1 MKTAALCGIS
11 AWTLA
16 LVFLAGQPAA
26 NLPQA
31 LSGGDFLSVLLGDA
45 KAEISSAFVHEAD
58 SYFHGGI
65 DMECHELKG
74 HGHEHGEVAHDHDA
88 HDHGTCG
95 HGADCHCG
103 HVDEPL
109 AERGFDPWHWINSN
123 IRAPEIE
130 RHLEGEKAV
139 EMMPWFWAAV
149 KADPHNEEAWSTAWY
164 VASHMMKDKHLALK
178 IAEEGWRLNP
188 SSMEIAC
195 AVGRSCRDKETFDA
209 ERSERMFARALDMGF
224 EKKEM
229 TDKEQFSFVEALSY
243 LADGAQKRKDGN
255 ALARL
260 LEKAAVKT
268 PGHPIVK
275 SIKQKMNSL

>member
-1 MKTAALCGIS
+1 
-11 AWTLA
+11 
-16 LVFLAGQPAA
+16 
-26 NLPQA
+26 
-31 LSGGDFLSVLLGDA
+31 
-45 KAEISSAFVHEAD
+45 
-58 SYFHGGI
+58 
-65 DMECHELKG
+65 
-74 HGHEHGEVAHDHDA
+74 
-88 HDHGTCG
+88 
-95 HGADCHCG
+95 
-103 HVDEPL
+103 
-109 AERGFDPWHWINSN
+109 
-123 IRAPEIE
+123 
-130 RHLEGEKAV
+130 
-139 EMMPWFWAAV
+139 MMPWFWAAV

-243 LADGAQKRKDGN
+243 LADGAQKRKDRN

-260 LEKAAVKT
+260 LEKATGKV
-268 PGHPIVK
+268 PGHPIAQ
-275 SIKQKMNSL
+275 SIRQKMDAL

>member
-1 MKTAALCGIS
+1 MKTATLCGIS
-11 AWTLA
+11 GLA
-16 LVFLAGQPAA
+16 LALAFLAGQPAA
-26 NLPQA
+26 KLPQA

-45 KAEISSAFVHEAD
+45 KAEISGAFVHEAD

-74 HGHEHGEVAHDHDA
+74 HGHGHGEIA
-88 HDHGTCG
+88 HDHGAHGHGDNCSCG
-95 HGADCHCG
+95 HCGPADEDHG
-103 HVDEPL
+103 
-109 AERGFDPWHWINSN
+109 ERRFDPWHWINSH

-130 RHLEGEKAV
+130 RHLEGGKAV

-164 VASHMMKDKHLALK
+164 VASHMMKDKRLALK

-195 AVGRSCRDKETFDA
+195 AVGRSCRDKETFDE
-209 ERSERMFARALDMGF
+209 ERSERMFARALDMGLD
-224 EKKEM
+224 KKEM

-243 LADGAQKRKDGN
+243 LADGAQKRKDRN

-260 LEKAAVKT
+260 LEKATGKV
-268 PGHPIVK
+268 PGHPIAQ
-275 SIKQKMNSL
+275 SIRQKMDSL

>member
-1 MKTAALCGIS
+1 MKTATLCGIS
-11 AWTLA
+11 GLA
-16 LVFLAGQPAA
+16 LALAFLAGQPAA
-26 NLPQA
+26 KLPQA

-45 KAEISSAFVHEAD
+45 KAEISGAFVHEAD

-74 HGHEHGEVAHDHDA
+74 HGHEHGEVAHDHGA
-88 HDHGTCG
+88 HEHGDHCSCGHCGPADEDHG
-95 HGADCHCG
+95 
-103 HVDEPL
+103 
-109 AERGFDPWHWINSN
+109 ERRFDPWHWINSH

-130 RHLEGEKAV
+130 RHLEGGKAV

-195 AVGRSCRDKETFDA
+195 AVGRSCRDKETFDE
-209 ERSERMFARALDMGF
+209 ERSERMFARALDMGLD
-224 EKKEM
+224 KKEM

-243 LADGAQKRKDGN
+243 LADGAQKRKGRN

-260 LEKAAVKT
+260 LEKAAVKA
-268 PGHPIVK
+268 PGHPIAQ
-275 SIKQKMNSL
+275 SIRQKMDSL